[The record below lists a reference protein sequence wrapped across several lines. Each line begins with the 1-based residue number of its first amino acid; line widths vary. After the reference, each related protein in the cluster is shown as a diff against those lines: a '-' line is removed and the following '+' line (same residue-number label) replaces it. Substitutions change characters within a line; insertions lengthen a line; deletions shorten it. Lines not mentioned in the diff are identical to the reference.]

1 MDLNDLFETFLLN
14 MQVLIPKNDAQSMYW
29 NENCNQELLIQ
40 EIERSDAP
48 QEAQNIDVLH

>member
-14 MQVLIPKNDAQSMYW
+14 MQVLIPKFMYW
-29 NENCNQELLIQ
+29 NENCNKELLIQ

-48 QEAQNIDVLH
+48 QEAQNIDVLR